1 MTSLARSLSVGTLLL
16 VVLFGAE
23 PVPAQC
29 AAFSTVTFQ
38 NYGTACPP
46 VPSCSGTSLYGFY
59 GSCTVS
65 LALFGPTFVGV
76 ALGSQATQGIP
87 VTLGGMPC
95 HLWIDQPYVIFDF
108 TGQGLS
114 QVVFTP
120 PPVSLV
126 GLTVF
131 CQALYTVN
139 CGGGPQLGLTDALA
153 VTFN

>member
-1 MTSLARSLSVGTLLL
+1 MRSLARGLSVGTLLVIL
-16 VVLFGAE
+16 LGAE
-23 PVPAQC
+23 PISAQC

-38 NYGTACPP
+38 NYGTQCPP

-59 GSCTVS
+59 GPCNVS
-65 LALFGPTFVGV
+65 LALFGPTFVAVG
-76 ALGSQATQGIP
+76 LGSQVAQGIP
-87 VTLGGMPC
+87 IALGAMPC
-95 HLWIDQPYVIFDF
+95 LLWIDQPYTIVDL

-120 PPVSLV
+120 PPVSLA

-139 CGGGPQLGLTDALA
+139 CGAGPQLGLTDALA
-153 VTFN
+153 VTFH